1 MSEEK
6 RIMDIQFKSFSFN
19 EGRKLRE
26 FLKDIQKEK
35 IKIIKVRKGFNDSIT
50 ILEIDIIE

>member
-6 RIMDIQFKSFSFN
+6 RIVKQLNSFSFN

-26 FLKDIQKEK
+26 ILKGIQKEK
-35 IKIIKVRKGFNDSIT
+35 IKIIKVWKGFNDSIT